1 MSLFLFFLMFREEMN
16 TVLYTA
22 TAVLLIYYLCRYSP
36 VLVRSVEVEFL
47 CLGNDRDWGCVG
59 GGRGVV
65 GTLWCAEDNAGRSQ
79 NDKCSLQN
87 KISIL

>member
-1 MSLFLFFLMFREEMN
+1 MSLFVLLAFGEEQN
-16 TVLYTA
+16 IVLYIA
-22 TAVLLIYYLCRYSP
+22 TTDLLRALYMYSP

-65 GTLWCAEDNAGRSQ
+65 STLWGAEDSAGRSQ
-79 NDKCSLQN
+79 NDKCSL
-87 KISIL
+87 